1 MSNRY
6 FIYARKSTDT
16 EDRQV
21 RSIGDQLAELRS
33 LAAKEQIEIVD
44 VLIEKQSAKIPGR
57 SVFNQMLERIE
68 SGEATGILAWH
79 PDRLA
84 RNAID
89 GGQIIHLVDV
99 GKILSLRFPTY
110 WFEPTPQGKF
120 MLSIAFGQSKYYV
133 DSLSENVKR
142 AQRQKTAA
150 GIWSW
155 RAPVGYLND
164 PKSRTIVVDPSKA
177 PLVRRAFEVY
187 AAGKIAMSRLCKL
200 LKSEGLSG
208 HRGKPL
214 SHSQVQHLLGNPFY
228 YGLLRT
234 HGELFEGAHEPL
246 VSKTLFDKVQ
256 RAMRNRS
263 KPNPPF
269 RKSYAYRGLL
279 RCGECGATITMETQK
294 GHNYLRCTKRVRACS
309 QPYLR
314 EESLTE
320 QIAEVLRAVSIPDR
334 WADWLIE
341 RLENEHASDGAR
353 VQQAKKQVLDET
365 CEIDRKLD
373 RLMTAYLDGVI
384 PVTDYRKKKEKL
396 LGIKQ
401 ESKERL
407 ALLERD
413 LTERFEP
420 IFAFIRRSKQ
430 AKTVAGA
437 GNPEKMRNELE
448 EIGSNLV
455 LLDRKLHW
463 SAQGRW
469 KIVAN
474 QGSLVAR
481 RNPARDRN
489 ASASEKNTDLAYWSA
504 VLDVVRMSFKDVS
517 SVPSAGRP
525 QEHPHQRIPYD
536 ITSMAQ

>member
-1 MSNRY
+1 
-6 FIYARKSTDT
+6 
-16 EDRQV
+16 
-21 RSIGDQLAELRS
+21 
-33 LAAKEQIEIVD
+33 
-44 VLIEKQSAKIPGR
+44 
-57 SVFNQMLERIE
+57 
-68 SGEATGILAWH
+68 
-79 PDRLA
+79 
-84 RNAID
+84 
-89 GGQIIHLVDV
+89 
-99 GKILSLRFPTY
+99 
-110 WFEPTPQGKF
+110 
-120 MLSIAFGQSKYYV
+120 
-133 DSLSENVKR
+133 
-142 AQRQKTAA
+142 
-150 GIWSW
+150 
-155 RAPVGYLND
+155 
-164 PKSRTIVVDPSKA
+164 
-177 PLVRRAFEVY
+177 
-187 AAGKIAMSRLCKL
+187 
-200 LKSEGLSG
+200 
-208 HRGKPL
+208 
-214 SHSQVQHLLGNPFY
+214 
-228 YGLLRT
+228 
-234 HGELFEGAHEPL
+234 
-246 VSKTLFDKVQ
+246 
-256 RAMRNRS
+256 
-263 KPNPPF
+263 
-269 RKSYAYRGLL
+269 
-279 RCGECGATITMETQK
+279 METQK

-489 ASASEKNTDLAYWSA
+489 ASTRRKNTDLAYWSA